1 MTETPEKDA
10 LSDVKEMRFE
20 QALNALEGIVRRLEE
35 GQVELEE
42 SIKIYER
49 GEALKAHCE
58 ALLKEAE
65 TRIEKISLKNGAPD
79 GTEPLD
85 VS

>member
-1 MTETPEKDA
+1 MSDTSKSDP

-20 QALNALEGIVRRLEE
+20 QALSALEGIVRRLEE

-58 ALLKEAE
+58 KLLKEAE
-65 TRIEKISLKNGAPD
+65 TRIEKISLKDGAPQ

>member
-1 MTETPEKDA
+1 MTDKQRPDA

-20 QALNALEGIVRRLEE
+20 QALSALEGIVRRLEE

-58 ALLKEAE
+58 QLLKEAE
-65 TRIEKISLKNGAPD
+65 TRIEKISLKNGEPQ

>member
-1 MTETPEKDA
+1 MSDKSTNDA
-10 LSDVKEMRFE
+10 LSDVKDMRFE
-20 QALNALEGIVRRLEE
+20 QALSALEGIVRRLEE

-58 ALLKEAE
+58 QLLKEAE
-65 TRIEKISLKNGAPD
+65 TRIEKISLKNGAPQ